1 MLIKVEFSGSRGD
14 SLRSPGRSPV
24 MSEIVAVEYDVSA
37 GGQAIVV
44 THYADGPVSIAVLDL
59 RSPGQGGG

>member
-1 MLIKVEFSGSRGD
+1 
-14 SLRSPGRSPV
+14 